1 MSEGFVKRI
10 LGVSLAALAVAA
22 CSESSVSPAAP
33 DQPAAPPAAVIAT
46 ADVIVASSSNAGAGS
61 FRDAVEQANADPA
74 IRSIAFDPSVSTIDL
89 QSGVLFT
96 GTQDL
101 TIHGNHATIDGA
113 GAGGTAFTATGG
125 GNLTLIALTVRN
137 APGEGVRVEVPA
149 SATGTITVSLS
160 DVDIVANAGHGVLV
174 NDQED
179 PSTQD
184 GVQPN
189 ANGSDASVAVIV
201 ADSRFIGNGY
211 SVSDRDGLRVN
222 EGGGGDLSLTLS
234 RTRAEDN
241 AADGVEIDERGVG
254 DVHID
259 VSVTRF
265 TGNGQFDPAD
275 LDDGFDIDEYND
287 GGIIGTVAASSA
299 SHNFEEGFDI
309 NENNAGDLRVTF
321 SQVEAGWN
329 GEEGIDL
336 EEDDD
341 FGAAGDPNGGGGDLV
356 TVMEKVR
363 TTDNGDAA
371 DGALKIREKEA
382 GSLSATLTDIVST
395 GNIGSGIFVR
405 ESSDGSSVVSL
416 DKVASTANQAGALD
430 PFSLGHG
437 IELLES
443 GGGNMTATVS
453 KATVAANAGNG
464 VFGGETGAGT
474 GTVTLTNVQGA
485 GNALGATGG
494 GATFL
499 P

>member
-1 MSEGFVKRI
+1 LKRI
-10 LGVSLAALAVAA
+10 LGGSLAALAVAA
-22 CSESSVSPAAP
+22 CSESPVSPVSP
-33 DQPAAPPAAVIAT
+33 DLPATAAVIAT
-46 ADVIVASSSNAGAGS
+46 GDVIVANANTAGAGS
-61 FRDAVEQANADPA
+61 FRDAVEQANADPS
-74 IRSIAFDPSVSTIDL
+74 IQSIAFEPSVNTINL

-113 GAGGTAFTATGG
+113 AAGGAAFTATGG
-125 GNLTLIALTVRN
+125 GDLTVIALTIRN

-160 DVDIVANAGHGVLV
+160 DVHILANAGHGVLV

-179 PSTQD
+179 PSAPE

-189 ANGSDASVAVIV
+189 AKGSAASVAVV
-201 ADSRFIGNGY
+201 VTDSRFIGNGY

-222 EGGGGDLSLTLS
+222 EGGEGDLRLTLS
-234 RTRAEDN
+234 RVQAVDN
-241 AADGVEIDERGVG
+241 AADGVEIDERGAG

-259 VSVTRF
+259 VSRTSFTR
-265 TGNGQFDPAD
+265 NGKFDPAD
-275 LDDGFDIDEYND
+275 LDDGFDVDEYN
-287 GGIIGTVAASSA
+287 GGSIIGTIASTSA
-299 SHNFEEGFDI
+299 NHNFEEGFDV
-309 NENNAGDLRVTF
+309 NENNAGDLRVDF
-321 SQVEAGWN
+321 SEVEAGWN

-341 FGAAGDPNGGGGDLV
+341 FGAADDPNGGGGDLV
-356 TVMEKVR
+356 TVMTGIR
-363 TTDNGDAA
+363 TTGNGDAA
-371 DGALKIREKEA
+371 DGALKIREKEV

-395 GNIGSGIFVR
+395 ENVGSGVFLR

-416 DKVASTANQAGALD
+416 EKVVSTGNRAGVLD

-443 GGGNMTATVS
+443 GGGNLTATVAN
-453 KATVAANAGNG
+453 ATVAANAGNG
-464 VFGGETGAGT
+464 VFGDETGAGA
-474 GTVTLTNVQGA
+474 GTVTTTNVNGA
-485 GNALGATGG
+485 GNALGETGG